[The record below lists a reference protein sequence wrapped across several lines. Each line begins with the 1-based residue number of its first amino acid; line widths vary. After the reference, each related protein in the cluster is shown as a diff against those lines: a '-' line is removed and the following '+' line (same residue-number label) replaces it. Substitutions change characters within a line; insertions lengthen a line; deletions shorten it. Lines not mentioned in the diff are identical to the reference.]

1 MLTESTICV
10 NIKKEVGNM
19 VNEFGKILRKIRI
32 DNGEILKDMADKL
45 EMTSSYLSAIECGK
59 RNIPN
64 NLITKLQQLYNLDD
78 EMVSKLEDAK
88 QKSINK
94 IEIDSISKMSLPKR
108 DLALEFARKFDNID
122 DEFAKKLMD
131 FMKRHKD

>member
-1 MLTESTICV
+1 
-10 NIKKEVGNM
+10 M

-88 QKSINK
+88 QKYIKK
-94 IEIDSISKMSLPKR
+94 IEI
-108 DLALEFARKFDNID
+108 E
-122 DEFAKKLMD
+122 
-131 FMKRHKD
+131 

>member
-1 MLTESTICV
+1 MKE
-10 NIKKEVGNM
+10 EVGNM

-94 IEIDSISKMSLPKR
+94 IEIDSISKMSSPKR

>member
-1 MLTESTICV
+1 MI
-10 NIKKEVGNM
+10 
-19 VNEFGKILRKIRI
+19 NEFGKLLRKIRI

-64 NLITKLQQLYNLDD
+64 NLIPKLQELYNLD
-78 EMVSKLEDAK
+78 ENMVLELQEAK
-88 QKSINK
+88 EKSINK
-94 IEIDSISKMSLPKR
+94 IEISAISLMSNSKR

-131 FMKRHKD
+131 FMKRHQD

>member
-1 MLTESTICV
+1 
-10 NIKKEVGNM
+10 M

-94 IEIDSISKMSLPKR
+94 IEIDSISKMSSPKR

>member
-1 MLTESTICV
+1 
-10 NIKKEVGNM
+10 M
-19 VNEFGKILRKIRI
+19 VNEFGKFLRKIRI

-94 IEIDSISKMSLPKR
+94 IEIDSISKMSSPKR

-131 FMKRHKD
+131 FMKRYKD

>member
-1 MLTESTICV
+1 
-10 NIKKEVGNM
+10 M
-19 VNEFGKILRKIRI
+19 VNEFGKLLRKIRI

-64 NLITKLQQLYNLDD
+64 NLIPRLEKIYNLDNR
-78 EMVSKLEDAK
+78 MVLELQEAK
-88 QKSINK
+88 QKSISK
-94 IEIDSISKMSLPKR
+94 IEINALSEMSNQKR

-131 FMKRHKD
+131 FMKRHQD